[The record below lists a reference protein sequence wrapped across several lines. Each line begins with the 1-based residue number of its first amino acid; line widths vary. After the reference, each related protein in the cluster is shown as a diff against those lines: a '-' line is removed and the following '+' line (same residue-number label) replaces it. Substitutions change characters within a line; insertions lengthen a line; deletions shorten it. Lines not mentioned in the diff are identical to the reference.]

1 MTTTERLCIDCER
14 RPLPKDG
21 SRERCRPCQQRH
33 EAEQQDEAE
42 EAAQRKTRKRWT
54 DPLNMCRYAR
64 VYRWKHHL
72 VGYTSGATEDARSYC
87 KPGFFYLICAPTE
100 KDLAKMGR
108 RLVDMDIYQA
118 NIPGAWV
125 KRFKGMLKVDGIV
138 PGTRLNWDGS
148 M

>member
-33 EAEQQDEAE
+33 EAEEQGEAD

-72 VGYTSGATEDARSYC
+72 VGYTSGATDDARMYC
-87 KPGFFYLICAPTE
+87 KPGFFYLDVGPTE
-100 KDLAKMGR
+100 AKLAKFGH
-108 RLVDMDIYQA
+108 RLVDMNIYQP
-118 NIPGAWV
+118 NLDGPWV
-125 KRFKGMLKVDGIV
+125 KRFKAMLKADSIV
-138 PGTRLNWDGS
+138 PGARLNWDGS
-148 M
+148 L